1 MLKYAATALAMLVAI
16 PAQAQNALPVDCLAN
31 ASDRSLAS
39 DLADDFLA
47 DSGLAVRPANVDNRL
62 FAAADQCVSDYPVEP
77 EMVEAFFSVNL
88 AYAVSAELRRR
99 IVATGYDMAPV
110 EELLRLMQADPNLD
124 VAQYIDSRPE
134 LFERPMNAAMNRAG
148 QSEEMGIQL
157 VGGYI
162 GMRQQLDQNLP
173 LLQGR

>member
-1 MLKYAATALAMLVAI
+1 MLKYAAIALAMLVAI
-16 PAQAQNALPVDCLAN
+16 PAQAQDGLPIDCLAN

-47 DSGLAVRPANVDNRL
+47 DAGLVERPQDVNNRL
-62 FAAADQCVSDYPVEP
+62 FAAADACMTANPVDP
-77 EMVEAFFSVNL
+77 EMVETFFSVNL
-88 AYAVSAELRRR
+88 AYAVSEELRRR

-110 EELLRLMQADPNLD
+110 EELLRLMRNDPDMD
-124 VAQYIDSRPE
+124 VAGYIDTRPE
-134 LFERPMNAAMNRAG
+134 LFERPMNEAMARAG
-148 QSEEMGIQL
+148 LNEEMGIQL

-173 LLQGR
+173 LLAR